1 MTSNTWLYT
10 LPNVKVSHRVA
21 RLDEIRIGHT
31 PYTAHPNLILE
42 SKFWILSHVK
52 YTVGPDK
59 YEAFTQ
65 SDFHSCGTFL
75 ANLQEQARNGP

>member
-1 MTSNTWLYT
+1 MVNQWVGGTKHTHWGNDEQYWLYT

-42 SKFWILSHVK
+42 SKFWILSH
-52 YTVGPDK
+52 
-59 YEAFTQ
+59 
-65 SDFHSCGTFL
+65 
-75 ANLQEQARNGP
+75 